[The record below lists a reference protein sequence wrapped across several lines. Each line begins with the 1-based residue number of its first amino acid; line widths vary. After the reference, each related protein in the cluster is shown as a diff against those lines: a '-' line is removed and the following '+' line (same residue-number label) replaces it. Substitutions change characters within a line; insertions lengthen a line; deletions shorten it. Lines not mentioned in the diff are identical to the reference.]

1 LFIHAL
7 FHYVQRALK
16 AGKLTV
22 LMTTNNTTKIA
33 TPTQNADQ
41 FILEGGVPLRGI
53 VDLKGAKNAVPK
65 CMVAALLSRESSTL
79 YNVPLIDDVSIASE
93 MIAELGGH
101 VEEPEPGTLI
111 VHSPKLHAIEPGRL
125 KEIAG
130 RGRIPILFAG
140 PLLHRTG
147 EALVPELGGC
157 KIGKR
162 PVNFHLN
169 ILRQLGAV
177 VTEVPKG
184 YHITA
189 PNGLTGARITLP
201 YPSVGATEQAL
212 LAGVLA
218 DGITEIR
225 NAAVEPEIID
235 LVTLLQKMGA
245 LITVDVNRAI
255 TIEGVTRLSA
265 FEHIVIPDR
274 IEAASW
280 ACAAASTDGEI
291 FVRGA
296 RQLDMLT
303 FLNTFQKVG
312 GGFSVQN
319 DGITFWRQRQLQS
332 TVLETDVHPGF
343 MTDWQQPFVVLLTQA
358 RGASII
364 HETVYEERFGFTDAL
379 VKMGAHIQLYTKCLG
394 NNTRCR
400 FNNHKNWHSAV
411 IVGETPLKGSDII
424 IPDLRAGFSYVIAA
438 LTAKG
443 KSRLSHISMIG
454 RGYERFEEKL
464 ANLGAN
470 INNA

>member
-1 LFIHAL
+1 MS
-7 FHYVQRALK
+7 Q
-16 AGKLTV
+16 
-22 LMTTNNTTKIA
+22 NKIISPA
-33 TPTQNADQ
+33 SRTQQKDQ
-41 FILEGGVPLRGI
+41 FILEGGAPLRGI
-53 VDLKGAKNAVPK
+53 IDLKGAKNAVPK
-65 CMVAALLSRESSTL
+65 CMVAALLSNQPSTL
-79 YNVPLIDDVSIASE
+79 YNVPLIEDVRVASE
-93 MIAELGGH
+93 MISELGGY
-101 VEEPEPGTLI
+101 VEEPSPGTLVI
-111 VHSPKLHAIEPGRL
+111 HSPKLHAIEPRRL

-130 RGRIPILFAG
+130 KGRIPILFAG

-157 KIGKR
+157 KIGTR

-169 ILRQLGAV
+169 ILKQLGATI
-177 VTEVPKG
+177 TEVPKG

-189 PNGLTGARITLP
+189 PNGLTGARIMLP

-212 LAGVLA
+212 LASVLA
-218 DGITEIR
+218 RDVTEIR

-245 LITVDVNRAI
+245 LITVDVNRSI
-255 TIEGVTRLSA
+255 TVEGVQSLSA
-265 FEHIVIPDR
+265 YEHTVIPDR

-280 ACAAASTDGEI
+280 GCAAAATNGEI

-303 FLNTFQKVG
+303 FLNTFQKAG

-319 DGITFWRQRQLQS
+319 DGITFWRENQLKS
-332 TVLETDVHPGF
+332 TVIETDVHPGF

-358 RGASII
+358 KGASII

-394 NNTRCR
+394 GNTRCR
-400 FNNHKNWHSAV
+400 FNNYKNWHSAV
-411 IVGETPLKGSDII
+411 IVGKTPLKGANIS

-438 LTAKG
+438 LAANG
-443 KSRLSHISMIG
+443 KSRLEHISMIG

-464 ANLGAN
+464 ANLGAK